1 MKRIVNKSLVKRKK
15 LDPIHVFLQFLMM
28 FLTLSFLIGASYFI
42 QDIIWF
48 DKFETVIP
56 LLSGALAIIIANLF
70 FYRSSLKGKERR
82 GFFFLG
88 IFFFILGILTIVGT
102 TLGVLTVANR
112 VLVDF
117 PLIFILLA
125 LFLYLFVKKDWKYHN
140 LSFWEIFSISLFIFA
155 KLFLVSSFLFIEV
168 KLIEFSYLVGLFG
181 YVAILIGAIN
191 EVYEALGHTRGAK
204 KGKKK

>member
-28 FLTLSFLIGASYFI
+28 FLTLCFLIGTSYFI

-48 DKFETVIP
+48 DKVETVIP
-56 LLSGALAIIIANLF
+56 LLSGALSIIVANLF

-82 GFFFLG
+82 GFFFFG
-88 IFFFILGILTIVGT
+88 IFFFILGILTVVGT

-112 VLVDF
+112 VLIDF

-125 LFLYLFVKKDWKYHN
+125 LFIFLFVRKDWKYRN

-155 KLFLVSSFLFIEV
+155 KLFLVSSFLFVDV
-168 KLIEFSYLVGLFG
+168 KLIEFSYLVELFA
-181 YVAILIGAIN
+181 YVAILIGVIN
-191 EVYEALGHTRGAK
+191 EIYEALGLIRGAK

>member
-1 MKRIVNKSLVKRKK
+1 V
-15 LDPIHVFLQFLMM
+15 
-28 FLTLSFLIGASYFI
+28 ASYFI

-82 GFFFLG
+82 GFFLFG

-112 VLVDF
+112 VLIDF

-125 LFLYLFVKKDWKYHN
+125 LFIFLFVKKDWKYDN
-140 LSFWEIFSISLFIFA
+140 LTFWEIFSISLFVFA
-155 KLFLVSSFLFIEV
+155 KLFLVSSFLFVDV
-168 KLIEFSYLVGLFG
+168 KLVEFSYLVELFG

-191 EVYEALGHTRGAK
+191 EVYEALGATRVQK
-204 KGKKK
+204 KVKRSSMYTC